1 MEYLKVIVDRL
12 ALEFEI
18 VEQDTNYEL
27 FALDIIEINKKT
39 GSLVTCYNPCSVKNT
54 KTLVIK
60 DWTGRG
66 FKHSKGI
73 YQRMK
78 DAANVE

>member
-1 MEYLKVIVDRL
+1 MEYLKVIVDRM

-18 VEQDTNYEL
+18 VEQDIEYEL

-39 GSLVTCYNPCSVKNT
+39 GSRVTCYNPCSAKNT
-54 KTLVIK
+54 QSLVIK
-60 DWTGRG
+60 DWTDRG
-66 FKHSKGI
+66 FIHSKGI

-78 DAANVE
+78 EAAKVE